1 MKETKCILRE
11 AKAAVSSLAVL
22 KSEEKNK
29 ALLAMADAL
38 IADTSSILCEN
49 KKDMDAAKDTISSV
63 MLDRLKL
70 DESRIRA
77 MADGIR
83 AVAALPDPVGRI
95 LSDETRPNG
104 LHIQKV
110 SVPMGVIAIIYE
122 SRPNVTSDAAAL
134 ALKSGNVCVL
144 RTGKEAFHSA
154 FSIVNALKKGLHSC
168 GINEQ
173 VINLIEDTSRKS
185 ALDLMRAVGFI
196 DLLIPRGGAGLIK
209 ACVEQALVPCIQ
221 TGTGICHIYV
231 DKDADLSMALRIVE
245 NAKMSVLLCAMLPR
259 FVLCTVMWQRNF
271 FLCCK
276 KACVTHLA
284 NILLSF
290 SLIKKL
296 FQLLMVLLQMR
307 MILIRNFSI
316 IFSLCMS

>member
-1 MKETKCILRE
+1 MKETKCILQE

-104 LHIQKV
+104 LHIQKI

-154 FSIVNALKKGLHSC
+154 FSIVTALKKGLHSC

-231 DKDADLSMALRIVE
+231 DKDADISMALRIVE
-245 NAKMSVLLCAMLPR
+245 NAKMSRPSVCNAAEVCLVHRDVAKKFLPMLQKSLCDPSREHPATLR
-259 FVLCTVMWQRNF
+259 LDKEA
-271 FLCCK
+271 L
-276 KACVTHLA
+276 
-284 NILLSF
+284 
-290 SLIKKL
+290 SLIDCTPADEND
-296 FQLLMVLLQMR
+296 FDY
-307 MILIRNFSI
+307 
-316 IFSLCMS
+316 SLKVS

>member
-1 MKETKCILRE
+1 MKETKCILQE

-110 SVPMGVIAIIYE
+110 SVPMGVIAE
-122 SRPNVTSDAAAL
+122 
-134 ALKSGNVCVL
+134 
-144 RTGKEAFHSA
+144 
-154 FSIVNALKKGLHSC
+154 
-168 GINEQ
+168 
-173 VINLIEDTSRKS
+173 
-185 ALDLMRAVGFI
+185 
-196 DLLIPRGGAGLIK
+196 
-209 ACVEQALVPCIQ
+209 
-221 TGTGICHIYV
+221 
-231 DKDADLSMALRIVE
+231 
-245 NAKMSVLLCAMLPR
+245 
-259 FVLCTVMWQRNF
+259 
-271 FLCCK
+271 
-276 KACVTHLA
+276 
-284 NILLSF
+284 
-290 SLIKKL
+290 
-296 FQLLMVLLQMR
+296 
-307 MILIRNFSI
+307 
-316 IFSLCMS
+316 IF

>member
-1 MKETKCILRE
+1 MKETKCILQE

-154 FSIVNALKKGLHSC
+154 FSIVTALKKGLHSC

-231 DKDADLSMALRIVE
+231 TRM
-245 NAKMSVLLCAMLPR
+245 PT
-259 FVLCTVMWQRNF
+259 FPWQ
-271 FLCCK
+271 CE
-276 KACVTHLA
+276 
-284 NILLSF
+284 
-290 SLIKKL
+290 
-296 FQLLMVLLQMR
+296 
-307 MILIRNFSI
+307 
-316 IFSLCMS
+316 